1 MHRRQKQLDELAER
15 FERKVKLR
23 ETWLESNQR
32 LVETENFG
40 SDLPTV
46 EVPYCTVHV
55 GVLVCKFS
63 ILYLYR

>member
-1 MHRRQKQLDELAER
+1 MFRSRARRQKQLEELAER
-15 FERKVKLR
+15 FERKARLR

-46 EVPYCTVHV
+46 EVRLNESCSTDSGSV
-55 GVLVCKFS
+55 
-63 ILYLYR
+63 